1 MNFFNRWFHNMEV
14 GDSGERIALSFL
26 KKQGFKILETNW
38 KEIHTEIDIIAL
50 KKKEIHIVEVKSR
63 TTESW
68 EAVGASLT
76 TSKIGALRRGTTK
89 YIHQNPKYS
98 DFVIVFDVVVV
109 FFDQEMKHKIEFVEN
124 IRL

>member
-1 MNFFNRWFHNMEV
+1 MNFFNRWFRNMEV

-26 KKQGFKILETNW
+26 RKQKFKILETNW
-38 KEIHTEIDIIAL
+38 RDTHTEIDIIAL
-50 KKKEIHIVEVKSR
+50 KKNEIHIVEVKSR

-76 TSKIGALRRGTTK
+76 NSKITALRRGATK
-89 YIHQNPKYS
+89 YIYKNPKYA

-109 FFDQEMKHKIEFVEN
+109 FFNKEMKHKIEFVEN